1 MSWIEQYNGNFAIIQ
16 PPAISSLYEML
27 MLQGMGRWPM
37 DREQAEKMRS
47 PSLDLAAYERYMTRM
62 QQWLETDVDL
72 TDGDSR
78 WSQNAWANDDELQ
91 TLQSELIQ
99 WEQSLPDHFRF
110 RMDFDH
116 PDINH
121 KVNGKIGLMLLYY
134 YTITL
139 TLQSSYLPV
148 PASWYPA
155 MRTKASRRKESK
167 TSMAPV
173 SSVTAQMS
181 SPSSSRSEKQSSSI
195 YFEECS
201 TASTSSDE
209 SEVPSTSSASLSAVT
224 VSTSKVGTAKD
235 KYEILRREAKYGF
248 RMGSELWRKLKS
260 IRHPLEM
267 YAPDG
272 SHGKADSRARWTN
285 TMVTTTTVQTA
296 RLMRETTTAVA
307 TPLVS
312 ESITTGGDSEGG
324 HRSMSPAKEDDQGD
338 DSYMGEIEDLR
349 QRVKSMWSICRKECC
364 SDGRNTCTKE
374 LLSTRVDQQQQQQ
387 LIEVKEKEKIST
399 QEQQYI
405 LGEQPQCWQQQQQQ
419 CQQQSHE
426 PQISSRLILSEN
438 DEGSPE
444 EICQDCLSG
453 MCLIHGVG
461 QLNNQA
467 MQQLLASDFSIEEY
481 LMLGVDVEDI
491 DFDLDL

>member
-1 MSWIEQYNGNFAIIQ
+1 MPITTT
-16 PPAISSLYEML
+16 
-27 MLQGMGRWPM
+27 
-37 DREQAEKMRS
+37 
-47 PSLDLAAYERYMTRM
+47 AA
-62 QQWLETDVDL
+62 
-72 TDGDSR
+72 
-78 WSQNAWANDDELQ
+78 AAN
-91 TLQSELIQ
+91 
-99 WEQSLPDHFRF
+99 
-110 RMDFDH
+110 
-116 PDINH
+116 
-121 KVNGKIGLMLLYY
+121 
-134 YTITL
+134 
-139 TLQSSYLPV
+139 
-148 PASWYPA
+148 
-155 MRTKASRRKESK
+155 
-167 TSMAPV
+167 
-173 SSVTAQMS
+173 
-181 SPSSSRSEKQSSSI
+181 
-195 YFEECS
+195 
-201 TASTSSDE
+201 
-209 SEVPSTSSASLSAVT
+209 

-272 SHGKADSRARWTN
+272 SHGKADSRARRTN

-296 RLMRETTTAVA
+296 RLMRETKTAVA

-312 ESITTGGDSEGG
+312 ESITASGDNEGG

-374 LLSTRVDQQQQQQ
+374 LSGTRVDQQQQQR
-387 LIEVKEKEKIST
+387 LTEVKEKEKIST
-399 QEQQYI
+399 QEQQCI

-419 CQQQSHE
+419 QQPQQQQQQQQSQQQSHE
-426 PQISSRLILSEN
+426 PQISSRLILSES
-438 DEGSPE
+438 DEGSSE